1 MSKMCRAVV
10 VMLLMAGPV
19 AAAQEKPAKPVETPP
34 PSGPAKTPGP
44 TRDVG
49 PPPGA
54 LIPPPKPIEAGQP
67 VNIRIELT
75 ITDQRGDTT
84 PITKTVSM
92 IASDRSSSRIRTQG
106 DVRTPLG
113 FRPVILNVDARPI
126 LIRDNRARVELT
138 VEYRPV
144 AAEADTEKS
153 TTPNINESLSVI
165 LEDGKPMLISQSADP
180 VTDRKVKVEATMTI
194 LR

>member
-10 VMLLMAGPV
+10 VMLLMASSV
-19 AAAQEKPAKPVETPP
+19 AAAQEKPAKPVPTPAP
-34 PSGPAKTPGP
+34 GQGPAKTPKP
-44 TRDVG
+44 SE
-49 PPPGA
+49 A
-54 LIPPPKPIEAGQP
+54 APKPVEPGQA
-67 VNIRIELT
+67 VNVRIELT

-180 VTDRKVKVEATMTI
+180 VTDRKVKVEAKMTI